1 MKFSMTALAAAVM
14 ALAAVASAQQA
25 PANDAASFP
34 STLSST
40 APGSGSYLAQ
50 YPLIR
55 TIGVEAALGV
65 TGSLGVEHAWGNYW
79 VSARGAAAVAGTHLI
94 GQFDYS
100 GALLNTVLQGNTG
113 ATAWGIRD
121 LESDEAANKLWGGQ
135 EASQLHEYTYTPGS
149 PGTLTYT
156 TVHTISGAP
165 AGIVRALCRDN
176 TGVFYTASF
185 NSTILKFTISPF
197 VSVAVLPAAGKN
209 HYGLAYDRVND
220 TIWSF
225 SQDNLLI
232 TPPLPA
238 GVDLVEI
245 NELDKTTGALTGN
258 GGWSVLHGAAA
269 NTHVAGGLDIYEN
282 DPLNPGKLSF
292 AALHQYSPD
301 EMNALDL
308 GKFTQAVPTTYCTA
322 KPTSNGC
329 NPAIGWTGTL
339 PNTTSPSG
347 FIVNGTNFMN
357 NKNCLLF
364 YGTTGQAA
372 TPYQG
377 GTLCVKTPIKRT
389 PSTNTF
395 GNPPPNDCSGIPQID
410 MQLFAQGGLGG
421 TPLPALLVSGTVV
434 NCQWWGRDPGF
445 VAPNNTQLSDGLEY
459 TVGP

>member
-1 MKFSMTALAAAVM
+1 VAVM
-14 ALAAVASAQQA
+14 AMAAVASAQQA

-34 STLSST
+34 SALTST

-55 TIGVEAALGV
+55 TLQVEAALAV

-79 VSARGAAAVAGTHLI
+79 VSARGATLAAGSHLI
-94 GQFDYS
+94 AQFDYS
-100 GALLNTVLQGNTG
+100 GALLNTMIQQNTG

-121 LESDEAANKLWGGQ
+121 LEADEANNKLWGGQ
-135 EASQLHEYTYTPGS
+135 ELSQLHEYNYTPGS
-149 PGTLTYT
+149 PGTLSYA

-197 VSVAVLPAAGKN
+197 VSVGILPAAGKN

-232 TPPLPA
+232 VPTPPG

-258 GGWSVLHGAAA
+258 GGWSVLHGGAA
-269 NTHVAGGLDIYEN
+269 NTHVAGGLDIYEG
-282 DPLNPGKLSF
+282 DPLNPGKLTF
-292 AALHQYSPD
+292 AALHQWTPD
-301 EMNALDL
+301 ELNVLDL

-322 KPTSNGC
+322 KLTGNGC
-329 NPAIGWTGTL
+329 LPAIGWTGLL
-339 PNTTSPSG
+339 PSATPGTG
-347 FIVNGTNFMN
+347 FIVNGTNFIN

-364 YGTTGQAA
+364 YGITGQNSA
-372 TPYQG
+372 TFQG
-377 GTLCVKTPIKRT
+377 GTLCVATPIRRT
-389 PSTNTF
+389 PATNTF
-395 GNPPPNDCSGIPQID
+395 GNPPPNDCSGVPSID
-410 MQLFAQGGLGG
+410 MQSFASGTGGG
-421 TPLPALLVSGTVV
+421 TPIAQLLVAGTVV
-434 NCQWWGRDPGF
+434 NCQWWGRDPTIP
-445 VAPNNTQLSDGLEY
+445 APNNTQLSDGLEY